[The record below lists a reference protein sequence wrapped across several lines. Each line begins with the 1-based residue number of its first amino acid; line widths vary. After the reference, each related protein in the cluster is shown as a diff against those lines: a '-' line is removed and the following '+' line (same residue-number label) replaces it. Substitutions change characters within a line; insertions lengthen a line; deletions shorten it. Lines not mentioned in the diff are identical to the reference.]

1 MTLFLVLLTYFVI
14 LVGGVIGV
22 GLLFRWLI
30 KKFTGYDIWY
40 FHGAQHEY
48 LKNEVDFA
56 KLNDWDHETG
66 FVSSNDNRKRKARK
80 AKVSPHYDRLHAMEQ
95 SNTIVNTPERL
106 QMPTKTSLDDDSVTL
121 SDLLNESSESS
132 QTQKYS

>member
-1 MTLFLVLLTYFVI
+1 MTLFLVLLTYFAI

-80 AKVSPHYDRLHAMEQ
+80 AKVSPHYDRLHAMEK
-95 SNTIVNTPERL
+95 SNTVVDTPECL
-106 QMPTKTSLDDDSVTL
+106 QMPTEASLNDEPVAL
-121 SDLLNESSESS
+121 SDLLDVSDDSSE
-132 QTQKYS
+132 TKAHA